1 MNATTHLNLDF
12 LYEITNGNE
21 AKLVNLIKSF
31 IQEAPLTC
39 EKLNSSVINKKYES
53 IKAEMHSSKP
63 MYMSV
68 GADSA
73 LAIIE
78 RIENYSSSPL
88 FYELLPIE
96 IENLSSLTN
105 ELCSTLRTKFN
116 L

>member
-21 AKLVNLIKSF
+21 AKLVNLIQSF
-31 IQEAPLTC
+31 IQEAPQTC
-39 EKLNSSVINKKYES
+39 EKLNSSVMNKKYDS
-53 IKAEMHSSKP
+53 IKAEVHSSKP
-63 MYMSV
+63 LFMSV
-68 GADSA
+68 GANSA

-96 IENLSSLTN
+96 IGNLDTLTH
-105 ELCSTLRTKFN
+105 ELCSTLKNKFN